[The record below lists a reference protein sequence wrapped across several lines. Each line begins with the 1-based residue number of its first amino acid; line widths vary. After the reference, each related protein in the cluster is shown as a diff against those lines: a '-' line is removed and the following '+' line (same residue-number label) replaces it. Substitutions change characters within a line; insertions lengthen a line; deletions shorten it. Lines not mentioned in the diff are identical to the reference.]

1 MKNGAHPKTATAAAR
16 RPFANV
22 PDVDDPAPV
31 PSAGPA
37 LPPAGPTPALGD
49 LLEQVRAFLCDYI
62 VFPSPEHAV
71 TVALWIAHTW
81 ALEAFEFTPYLF
93 IGSPVKRCGKSTLLE
108 CLALL
113 ACRPW
118 QTVSPSPAVLFRKI
132 EADCPT
138 LLWDE
143 VDAVFSAAKGDD
155 GKEDLRAVL
164 NAGFSRGAKVPRCV
178 GPSHALAE
186 FSVFCPKALAGIG
199 RLPDTVADRSIPITL
214 ARRAP
219 GQTVARF
226 RRREVAPRAEA
237 LRNALTLWA
246 AAPDTMLTL
255 TAARPAL
262 PDVLGDRAA
271 DICEPLLAVAD
282 LAGGDWPDVARIAL
296 VRLCAPGGDA
306 EDDNLGAKLLTA
318 CRDIFQAEGVD
329 RMPTRDLLDRLVAR
343 EDDAPWAQ
351 WWEADINRGNVRGPA
366 SRLAR
371 LLRPFGIVR
380 RDYRAD
386 GETVKGYLLESFQ
399 DAFGRYLPPP
409 VPLSEKSGNA
419 GDTA

>member
-1 MKNGAHPKTATAAAR
+1 MKNGSHPEAAPTAS

-22 PDVDDPAPV
+22 PDVDAPAPV
-31 PSAGPA
+31 ASARPA
-37 LPPAGPTPALGD
+37 LPPADPPPALGD
-49 LLEQVRAFLCDYI
+49 LLEQVRAFLCAYI

-71 TVALWIAHTW
+71 AVALWIAHTW

-113 ACRPW
+113 ARRAW

-132 EADCPT
+132 ARDCPT

-143 VDAVFSAAKGDD
+143 VDTVFSAAKGDD

-164 NAGFSRGAKVPRCV
+164 NAGFTRWAKVPRCV
-178 GPSHALAE
+178 GPSHELAE

-219 GQTVARF
+219 GHTTARF

-237 LRNALTLWA
+237 LSNALALWA
-246 AAPDTMLTL
+246 AAPDTVPTL
-255 TAARPAL
+255 TAARPAI
-262 PDVLGDRAA
+262 PGALGDRAA

-282 LAGGDWPDVARIAL
+282 LAGGDWPDSARIAL
-296 VRLCAPGGDA
+296 VRLCAPGGEA

-343 EDDAPWAQ
+343 EDDSPWAQ
-351 WWEADINRGNVRGPA
+351 WWEADLNRGQVRGPA
-366 SRLAR
+366 ARLAR
-371 LLRPFGIVR
+371 WLKPFGIR
-380 RDYRAD
+380 SRDYRD
-386 GETVKGYLLESFQ
+386 GGKIEKGFLLEAFR
-399 DAFGRYLPPP
+399 DAFARYLPPA
-409 VPLSEKSGNA
+409 SAKSGDT